1 MKKVLLCLLLAS
13 TVCACENISQY
24 ATGTGAGD
32 NSAKAR
38 MKTCLINEATAKYQ
52 AGTLFTQGVTATS
65 KELVGTCV
73 KKLALQSA
81 GISEESQSM
90 ATSIIQN
97 LQNFGNAQ

>member
-24 ATGTGAGD
+24 ATGAGD

-52 AGTLFTQGVTATS
+52 AGTLFTQGITATS